1 MSWAMIHSIQSNAI
15 ESIHVHI
22 LAVDVTVVDLVRFES
37 ECDRIATF
45 MFSFVVVS
53 EDKRHFG
60 VPSSKHPHEAP
71 SMTSSGVVVAA
82 VMMKVRWEEM

>member
-22 LAVDVTVVDLVRFES
+22 LAVDVTVVDHVRFES
-37 ECDRIATF
+37 EWDRIATF

-53 EDKRHFG
+53 VDKRLF
-60 VPSSKHPHEAP
+60 VAP

-82 VMMKVRWEEM
+82 VMMKGGDVEVGVTVAVA